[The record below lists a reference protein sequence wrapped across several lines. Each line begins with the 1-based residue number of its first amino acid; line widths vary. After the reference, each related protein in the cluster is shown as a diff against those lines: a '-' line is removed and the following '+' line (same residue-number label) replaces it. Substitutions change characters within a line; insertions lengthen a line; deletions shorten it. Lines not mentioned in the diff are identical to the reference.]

1 MSHPEQSEQMRAAK
15 GNCLE
20 MLRLILDGEASEEE
34 KKDFIDKHLETC
46 MPCYKTYHLE
56 MAIRDLLKSKCGKH
70 EAPAELIENIKRM
83 IGTVR

>member
-1 MSHPEQSEQMRAAK
+1 MSHPEQSQPMSAAK
-15 GNCLE
+15 GNCFE

-34 KKDFIDKHLETC
+34 KKNFINKHLETC

-56 MAIRDLLKSKCGKH
+56 MAIRDLLKSKCGNH